1 MPKVAASAVDL
12 FSIHLGVWGEESMQT
27 ETMGRDAVMML
38 SHRSVRHIEDRS
50 DALAKGLLHKLQH
63 SARAEAF
70 CKVPPDE
77 LTERVSEI
85 YRHLAEWL
93 LDKSEADVEK
103 RYTEIG
109 ARRAEQGVPLSQLI
123 WAIMLTKDNLWEF
136 ILDDS
141 YPDRPIEVF
150 GKQELLQ
157 LLDNFFERAIYSA
170 AVGYEWAAE
179 AKARAKGKRE
189 KPDKRHA

>member
-1 MPKVAASAVDL
+1 
-12 FSIHLGVWGEESMQT
+12 MQT
-27 ETMGRDAVMML
+27 ETLGRDAVMML
-38 SHRSVRHIEDRS
+38 SHRFVRHIEDRS
-50 DALAKGLLHKLQH
+50 DALALGLLHKIQH
-63 SARAEAF
+63 SDRAEAF
-70 CKVPPDE
+70 RKVPPDE

-85 YRHLAEWL
+85 YRHLGEWL
-93 LDKSEADVEK
+93 LDKSEADVER

-109 ARRAEQGVPLSQLI
+109 ARRAAQGVPLSQLI

-157 LLDNFFERAIYSA
+157 LLDKFFERAIYSA

-179 AKARAKGKRE
+179 AEARANGKNE
-189 KPDKRHA
+189 KAYRRHA